1 MGEKRTNTSFLIGLA
16 VSACA
21 HIAALIGLQHVK
33 IDSTRTRVSLAS
45 LKPVTGLPHQMRQP
59 DQKPP
64 PPVPDPTQP
73 KPPDQPKDLNQDV
86 KFGIDDSKID
96 SNTWLGFLEGDSPS
110 GRQGETDQAAMALD
124 PGQPGA
130 ASPGSA
136 GSPGTQASPAAPES
150 AAQSA
155 SPPKPPDLMNL
166 RPPVPTP
173 PDAVKPPDEAT
184 PKKAEEAAPAP
195 SRSAP
200 PQVAPPAGQTGEK
213 TTVDDPLAPRAG
225 AEKSNAGA
233 HPEAVKPVDAPKPE
247 GVADDKP
254 VKPDAKEGVEREGEV
269 RKSESEKMSPEDGKG
284 QAEKEVKEVAEA
296 SPLAKPDETLPP
308 VAVAPVAPTPPQE
321 ETPASQASP
330 SSSATPNSPPTPATG
345 GQSKQKGIRSDRESE
360 AFTKKVIDTPM
371 RDGRVQA
378 GKGLNIITRRADFT
392 NTTLL
397 TAPPRDTMVRISFQK
412 SGTVKRAE
420 FVNGSATGN
429 PNVDDPL
436 MNAIYR
442 WRASGKDLNVL
453 AAEETLSV
461 VVRVTFK

>member
-1 MGEKRTNTSFLIGLA
+1 MAEKRTNTSFLIGLA
-16 VSACA
+16 VSAAA

-33 IDSTRTRVSLAS
+33 IDATRARVSLAS
-45 LKPVTGLPHQMRQP
+45 LKPMTGLPHQVRPQE
-59 DQKPP
+59 QK
-64 PPVPDPTQP
+64 PPVPDPLQP
-73 KPPDQPKDLNQDV
+73 PPPPDQPKDLSKDV
-86 KFGIDDSKID
+86 KFGIDDSLID
-96 SNTWLGFLEGDSPS
+96 SNTWLGFLQGDSPS

-124 PGQPGA
+124 PGDPGT

-136 GSPGTQASPAAPES
+136 GSPGAQPSPAAPES
-150 AAQSA
+150 AASQA
-155 SPPKPPDLMNL
+155 SSRPPDLMNL
-166 RPPVPTP
+166 RPPSPSQ
-173 PDAVKPPDEAT
+173 PDAAKPADDAT

-200 PQVAPPAGQTGEK
+200 PQAAPPVGQSGEK

-225 AEKSNAGA
+225 AEKSNEGA
-233 HPEAVKPVDAPKPE
+233 RPDAPKPVE
-247 GVADDKP
+247 TPKPDGVTEDKP
-254 VKPDAKEGVEREGEV
+254 EKPDAKEGVEREGEV
-269 RKSESEKMSPEDGKG
+269 RKTESEKMSAEDGKG
-284 QAEKEVKEVAEA
+284 QAEKEVKEVAES
-296 SPLAKPDETLPP
+296 SPLAKPDETMPP
-308 VAVAPVAPTPPQE
+308 VAVVPAAPTPPQE
-321 ETPASQASP
+321 ERQASEASP
-330 SSSATPNSPPTPATG
+330 SSNASPSAPPTPATG

-360 AFTKKVIDTPM
+360 AFSKKVIDSPN

-378 GKGLNIITRRADFT
+378 GKGLNIITRRAEFT
-392 NTTLL
+392 NTTLM

-453 AAEETLSV
+453 ASEETLSV
-461 VVRVTFK
+461 TVRVTFK

>member
-1 MGEKRTNTSFLIGLA
+1 MGERRTNTSFLIGLA

-21 HIAALIGLQHVK
+21 HIAALIGLQHIK
-33 IDSTRTRVSLAS
+33 IDATRARVSLAS
-45 LKPVTGLPHQMRQP
+45 LKPVTGLPQQMRQP
-59 DQKPP
+59 EQKPP
-64 PPVPDPTQP
+64 PDPTLP
-73 KPPDQPKDLNQDV
+73 PPPDQPKDVNKDV

-96 SNTWLGFLEGDSPS
+96 SQTWLGFLEGDSPS

-124 PGQPGA
+124 PGEPGA
-130 ASPGSA
+130 ATPGSA
-136 GSPGTQASPAAPES
+136 GSPGSQPSPAAMES
-150 AAQSA
+150 AATPA
-155 SPPKPPDLMNL
+155 APRPADPMNL

-173 PDAVKPPDEAT
+173 PDAEKPAEDVT
-184 PKKAEEAAPAP
+184 PKKAEDAAPSP

-200 PQVAPPAGQTGEK
+200 PQVAPPVGQTGEK

-225 AEKSNAGA
+225 AEKSNEGA
-233 HPEAVKPVDAPKPE
+233 SPDALKPVEAPKPE
-247 GVADDKP
+247 GVAEDKP
-254 VKPDAKEGVEREGEV
+254 TTPDAKEGIEREGEV
-269 RKSESEKMSPEDGKG
+269 RKTDSEKMSPEDGKG
-284 QAEKEVKEVAEA
+284 EAEKEVKEVAEIA
-296 SPLAKPDETLPP
+296 PAAKPDETLPP
-308 VAVAPVAPTPPQE
+308 VAVVPASPAPPQE

-330 SSSATPNSPPTPATG
+330 SSSATPSSPPTPATG

-360 AFTKKVIDTPM
+360 DFAKKVVDVPNST
-371 RDGRVQA
+371 GRVQA

-412 SGTVKRAE
+412 TGTVKRAE
-420 FVNGSATGN
+420 FINGSATGN

-442 WRASGKDLNVL
+442 WRASGKDLNGL
-453 AAEETLSV
+453 APEETLSV